1 MMTLEMFKDA
11 CKLTKLDILKGK
23 GREYASTPIGTV
35 YAAKDLNWDKVVY
48 VTKAGDDLKTSTGES
63 LKGTYWFVNSAVQ
76 ITRSV

>member
-11 CKLTKLDILKGK
+11 CKLTKLDILQGK

-35 YAAKDLNWDKVVY
+35 YAAKDLNWDKAVY
-48 VTKAGDDLKTSTGES
+48 VTKAGEGLKSASGES
-63 LKGTYWFVNSAVQ
+63 LANTYWFVNSAVQ